1 MPGYYPPPPVNI
13 GGAQPFTPRKLA
25 PSITAVQV
33 DQPPFDQRRW
43 FDRIT
48 QIWNAPPPLPQLHGP
63 INPTVTNVSVNNP
76 PFGLPNPNLYVIV
89 RAWDISGWP
98 VPLPESP
105 PFTPG
110 VAVTVNNPP
119 FDGRQWFYR
128 LVQIWNAPP
137 AQPTQGRL
145 LNPQLTAVVVNNPPF
160 RRLDP
165 AFNAI
170 LAAWNIP
177 APPTPRQLQPSK
189 SPITASVF
197 TDHVTET
204 GNAADS
210 LGVTTTYANGITEAG
225 SAADTVTSINSG
237 WSQTPPSG
245 GTWTKQNPSG
255 GTWGQTPPSGGTWT
269 KH

>member
-33 DQPPFDQRRW
+33 DQPPFDQRKW
-43 FDRIT
+43 FYRLI
-48 QIWNAPPPLPQLHGP
+48 QIWNAPPPLPVVLGP

-76 PFGLPNPNLYVIV
+76 PFGLPSPNLYVIV

-119 FDGRQWFYR
+119 FDQRNWFFKLR
-128 LVQIWNAPP
+128 SIWDIAPP
-137 AQPTQGRL
+137 LPVQKLPL
-145 LNPQLTAVVVNNPPF
+145 SPQFEAVVVNNPPF
-160 RRLDP
+160 RTLDRSFGVIV
-165 AFNAI
+165 AN
-170 LAAWNIP
+170 WNIP
-177 APPTPRQLQPSK
+177 APPVIGQIMPRK

-225 SAADTVTSINSG
+225 SASDTVTSINSG
-237 WSQTPPSG
+237 WSQTSPSG
-245 GTWTKQNPSG
+245 GTWTRQNPSG